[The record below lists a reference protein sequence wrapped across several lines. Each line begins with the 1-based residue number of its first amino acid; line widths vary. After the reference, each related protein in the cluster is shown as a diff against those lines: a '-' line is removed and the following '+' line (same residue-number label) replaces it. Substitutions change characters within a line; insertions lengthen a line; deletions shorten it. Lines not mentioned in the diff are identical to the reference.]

1 MRATGPPAAPSNP
14 RWLAQDARTASDGSR
29 NQMESPDGA
38 PSRRPLIVAV
48 VLFPEFE
55 LLDVAAPGELLG
67 ADGAHF
73 RLIYCAEH
81 PETPVR
87 SSCMQLRNGAAGPSW
102 VATHRLVLARGQAKV
117 ARAKSTSSE
126 SPDGDWQSEEE
137 ELDELVPDVVLVPG
151 GKGVRQEV
159 DNEFMKEWLKTAS
172 SSLQVQ
178 VIFSV
183 CTGSWLLGAAGAL
196 DGKRATS
203 NKAALA
209 AGRPQAA
216 APAVEWVMK
225 ARWVEHFVEQEEGG
239 TKKKLFL
246 TSSGVSAG
254 GDAALALIAHVSESA
269 DHAEAIAR
277 GAEWTWH
284 RDSANDPFALGE

>member
-1 MRATGPPAAPSNP
+1 
-14 RWLAQDARTASDGSR
+14 
-29 NQMESPDGA
+29 
-38 PSRRPLIVAV
+38 VAV

-67 ADGAHF
+67 ADGGNFH
-73 RLIYCAEH
+73 LIYCAEH
-81 PETPVR
+81 PETPVP
-87 SSCMQLRNGAAGPSW
+87 SSCMQLKNGAAGPTW
-102 VATHRLVLARGQAKV
+102 VATHRLVLDGEQAKV
-117 ARAKSTSSE
+117 ARPKSASKE
-126 SPDGDWQSEEE
+126 APDGDRQRDEASVAEEH
-137 ELDELVPDVVLVPG
+137 DELVPDVILVPG
-151 GKGVRQEV
+151 GKGVRHEV
-159 DNEFMKEWLKTAS
+159 NNEFMKEWLKTAS
-172 SSLQVQ
+172 SSPQVQ

-196 DGKRATS
+196 DGKKATS
-203 NKAALA
+203 NKTALA

-225 ARWVEHFVEQEEGG
+225 ARWVEHFIEQEEGG
-239 TKKKLFL
+239 TRQKLFL

-254 GDAALALIAHVSESA
+254 GDAALALIAYVSGST

-277 GAEWTWH
+277 DAEWTWH

>member
-1 MRATGPPAAPSNP
+1 
-14 RWLAQDARTASDGSR
+14 
-29 NQMESPDGA
+29 MESPDGA
-38 PSRRPLIVAV
+38 SPRRPLIVAV

-102 VATHRLVLARGQAKV
+102 VATHRLVLAGQQAKV
-117 ARAKSTSSE
+117 ARAKSASNE
-126 SPDGDWQSEEE
+126 SGDGDRQSEEAPVKE

-159 DNEFMKEWLKTAS
+159 NNAFMKEWLKNAS
-172 SSLQVQ
+172 SSPQVQ

-216 APAVEWVMK
+216 APAVEWVTK
-225 ARWVEHFVEQEEGG
+225 ARWVEHFVEPEEGG
-239 TKKKLFL
+239 TEKKLFL

-269 DHAEAIAR
+269 GHAEAIAR
-277 GAEWTWH
+277 DAEWTWH